1 MTEAIQSDRK
11 SGSPSGA
18 QGEMGCF
25 RVGGS
30 TTGILI
36 ISAMTSVVSRWS
48 LVVSRQS
55 LANQEIVILS
65 EAKDL
70 LSQRKSSLAVGK
82 SERLATND

>member
-1 MTEAIQSDRK
+1 
-11 SGSPSGA
+11 
-18 QGEMGCF
+18 
-25 RVGGS
+25 VGGS

-36 ISAMTSVVSRWS
+36 ISAMTS
-48 LVVSRQS
+48 VVSRQS